1 MMFLIKAFNFEESY
15 HDTDEV
21 ALYIHLSIV
30 LVNLTLI
37 YINIVQME
45 LRLFMMRAFFI
56 IWNKSFPNGVENM
69 LQYHTSTHTNT
80 LLGCEK
86 IQYWLRTYWDCYI
99 MSKMHK
105 HVHIYV
111 RPYVSWGTVGS
122 SVTWT
127 CNVSRKV
134 ALLLL
139 LGSIEWTTWR
149 FKWLSILTN
158 NNHFYY

>member
-56 IWNKSFPNGVENM
+56 I
-69 LQYHTSTHTNT
+69 
-80 LLGCEK
+80 
-86 IQYWLRTYWDCYI
+86 
-99 MSKMHK
+99 
-105 HVHIYV
+105 
-111 RPYVSWGTVGS
+111 
-122 SVTWT
+122 
-127 CNVSRKV
+127 
-134 ALLLL
+134 
-139 LGSIEWTTWR
+139 
-149 FKWLSILTN
+149 
-158 NNHFYY
+158 